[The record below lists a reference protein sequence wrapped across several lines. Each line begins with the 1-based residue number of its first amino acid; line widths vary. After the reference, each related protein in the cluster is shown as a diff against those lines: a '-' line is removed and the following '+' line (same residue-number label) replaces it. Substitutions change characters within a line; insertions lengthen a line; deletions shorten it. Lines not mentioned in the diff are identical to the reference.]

1 LLPDLLTAAGIVIAT
16 GLSAVGAVFGIS
28 TAGTA
33 MAGAGTQRP
42 EILTKA
48 LIAVVLAEAIAI
60 YGLLSSFLL
69 VAKMGSILTEE
80 AGIRAL
86 AAGAVSGISGLAA
99 GIGIGYSGAAMAS
112 AAAEKPESFSKNVV
126 AVVLAEAIAIY
137 GLLIAF
143 MVISKI

>member
-1 LLPDLLTAAGIVIAT
+1 MLTDILTAAAILIASV
-16 GLSAVGAVFGIS
+16 LSTVGAVFAIV

-69 VAKMGSILTEE
+69 VAKMGSIVTEQ

-86 AAGAVSGISGLAA
+86 TAGAVSGISGLAA
-99 GIGIGYSGAAMAS
+99 GIGIAYSGASMAS

-143 MVISKI
+143 MIISKI